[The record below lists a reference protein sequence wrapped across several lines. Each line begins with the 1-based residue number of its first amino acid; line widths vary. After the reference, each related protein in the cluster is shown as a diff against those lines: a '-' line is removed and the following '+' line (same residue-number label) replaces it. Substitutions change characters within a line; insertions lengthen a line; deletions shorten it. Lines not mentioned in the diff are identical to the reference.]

1 MGEEKGVYIL
11 GRDFISLGVMPETEE
26 IEISL
31 MVETI
36 GKLYELFD
44 KEKYPMES
52 FDSFVNRLID
62 ESINRRILK

>member
-1 MGEEKGVYIL
+1 MNLEEVGSRMGEEKGVYIL

-36 GKLYELFD
+36 GKLNTIVIVV
-44 KEKYPMES
+44 PS
-52 FDSFVNRLID
+52 LIPR
-62 ESINRRILK
+62 SAP